1 MIIKLFVFKLH
12 QAARQKLEAHLVF
25 VSFRHRNLTVVCI
38 ICHFSCCI
46 VFSNTLWASHVNILS
61 PHKVPC
67 VIFKVS
73 GSTVRC
79 CQLFYN
85 APTLSIN
92 KTPSF
97 ISCTKISRLTHTVLS
112 EFSMQKN
119 TQVDIY
125 GLESLMLHRF
135 LVLKALNVV
144 LINIRDIT
152 VS

>member
-1 MIIKLFVFKLH
+1 MIIKPFVSKLH
-12 QAARQKLEAHLVF
+12 QAASQKLEAHLVF
-25 VSFRHRNLTVVCI
+25 VSFRPRNLTVVCI

-73 GSTVRC
+73 GSTVSC

-85 APTLSIN
+85 AIN

-97 ISCTKISRLTHTVLS
+97 ISCSKISRLTHTVLS

-125 GLESLMLHRF
+125 GPESLKLHRF
-135 LVLKALNVV
+135 LVLKA
-144 LINIRDIT
+144 
-152 VS
+152 